1 MLWYALAC
9 LGLAVALWSDRHTL
23 KPLSYKVVWQPK
35 IRTWCVMVGC
45 SLATF
50 IYQSSLYYLG
60 LCLLSAAVVL
70 SYPMTQ
76 FQRLIGWIFIA
87 MAGLNIG
94 YIFAINGNVQNF
106 LSAARAANAL
116 HESQIQLGW
125 IMLATYLLWGAY
137 DIFRGYRIFSNLPH
151 NHDADFVEPAQ

>member
-1 MLWYALAC
+1 
-9 LGLAVALWSDRHTL
+9 
-23 KPLSYKVVWQPK
+23 
-35 IRTWCVMVGC
+35 
-45 SLATF
+45 
-50 IYQSSLYYLG
+50 
-60 LCLLSAAVVL
+60 
-70 SYPMTQ
+70 
-76 FQRLIGWIFIA
+76 

-125 IMLATYLLWGAY
+125 IMLSAYLLWGAY

-151 NHDADFVEPAQ
+151 THDADFVEPAQ